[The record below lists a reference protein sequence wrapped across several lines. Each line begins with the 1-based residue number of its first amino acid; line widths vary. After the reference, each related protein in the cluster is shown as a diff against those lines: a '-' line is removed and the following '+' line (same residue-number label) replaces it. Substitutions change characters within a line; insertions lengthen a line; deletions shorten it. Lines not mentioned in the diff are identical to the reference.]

1 MPTLYLVG
9 TPIGN
14 LEDMTPRAIR
24 TLREVRL
31 IAAEDTR
38 TTGRLLHHFQIDTPL
53 KSYHD
58 YSTPERLAE
67 LLQTLAAGD
76 VALVSD
82 AGMPGLSDPG
92 FELVRAAI
100 GAGVKVVP
108 IPGPSAVISALVA
121 SGLPTDRF
129 LFLGFLPRQQ
139 KARRDALLEVATL
152 PFTLVLFEAPHRLL
166 ATLADLERVL
176 GDRPVTVG
184 RELTKL
190 FEEIWRGKLS
200 EAATHF
206 GAARIRGELTLVVA
220 GAEAAAGRWPEQA
233 VRVALTEALA
243 AGKSR
248 KAAAAELA
256 PRSGWRKRELYELSL
271 RVSEGGKLSG

>member
-14 LEDMTPRAIR
+14 LEDMTLRAIR

-38 TTGRLLHHFQIDTPL
+38 TTGRLLRHFQIDTPL

-67 LLQTLAAGD
+67 LLQTLAAAD

-100 GAGVKVVP
+100 AAGVKVVP
-108 IPGPSAVISALVA
+108 IPGPSAVVSALVA

-139 KARRDALLEVATL
+139 KARREALAEVATL

-176 GDRPVTVG
+176 GDRPVSVG

-190 FEEIWRGKLS
+190 FEEIWRGILS
-200 EAATHF
+200 EAAIHF
-206 GAARIRGELTLVVA
+206 GADRIRGELTLVVA
-220 GAEAAAGRWPEQA
+220 GAVAAVGRWEEQT
-233 VRVALTEALA
+233 VRRALTEALA

-248 KAAAAELA
+248 KAAAAEIA
-256 PRSGWRKRELYELSL
+256 PRSGWRKREVYELSL
-271 RVSEGGKLSG
+271 RVTGG